1 MKKIT
6 NNTYLYFIL
15 IALFSTSCKQKA
27 TKETEK
33 TTEQVLQEVRQVL
46 AIGKVTSAEGI
57 GIISS
62 PNTGILQ
69 QINIK
74 EGDSVKQGQVL
85 MTLKEDTESLN
96 LSQANTQLK
105 SLQANQQQ
113 QVEELKKEQFQ
124 LENLEQKYQTSK
136 RLYDKNAET
145 RENVDNDY
153 SSWKQQQQRVN
164 AIKEQIAGAQLS
176 EKEQQIAIA
185 KDQKAIGNLQ
195 IVAPQTGI
203 ITLLNAKLG
212 QSVSNAQELGEITN
226 LKQLIIEA
234 EVDELFADSIRINQ
248 TVSMSRVGNAEQ
260 IASGKVIYV
269 SPVLTNKS
277 ILFETAN
284 EGEDRRVRKIKIL
297 PAEHQNL
304 LLNGKVECRINL

>member
-1 MKKIT
+1 MKKII

-15 IALFSTSCKQKA
+15 IALVCTSCKQKA
-27 TKETEK
+27 AKETEK
-33 TTEQVLQEVRQVL
+33 TSEQVLQEVKQVL
-46 AIGKVTSAEGI
+46 AIGKVTSTEGI

-105 SLQANQQQ
+105 SLQANRQQ

-145 RENVDNDY
+145 KENVDNDY
-153 SSWKQQQQRVN
+153 SSWRQQQQRVN

-226 LKQLIIEA
+226 LKHLIIEA

-248 TVSMSRVGNAEQ
+248 TVSMSRVGNAQQ
-260 IASGKVIYV
+260 IATGKVIYV

-284 EGEDRRVRKIKIL
+284 EGEDRRVRKIIIL
-297 PAEHQNL
+297 PAEQQNL

>member
-1 MKKIT
+1 MKKII
-6 NNTYLYFIL
+6 NNNYLYFIL
-15 IALFSTSCKQKA
+15 IALVCTSCKQKA
-27 TKETEK
+27 AKETEK
-33 TTEQVLQEVRQVL
+33 TSELVLQEVKQVL
-46 AIGKVTSAEGI
+46 AIGKVTSTEGI

-105 SLQANQQQ
+105 SLQANRQQ

-136 RLYDKNAET
+136 RLFDKNAET

-153 SSWKQQQQRVN
+153 SSWRQQQQRVN

-195 IVAPQTGI
+195 ILAPQTGI

-226 LKQLIIEA
+226 LKHLIIEA

-248 TVSMSRVGNAEQ
+248 TVSMSRVGNAQQ
-260 IASGKVIYV
+260 IATGKVIYV

-284 EGEDRRVRKIKIL
+284 EGEDRRVRKIIIL
-297 PAEHQNL
+297 PAEQQNL
-304 LLNGKVECRINL
+304 LLNGKVECRIKL

>member
-15 IALFSTSCKQKA
+15 IALFSTSCEQKA
-27 TKETEK
+27 AKETEK

-105 SLQANQQQ
+105 SLQANRQQQ
-113 QVEELKKEQFQ
+113 AEELKREQFQ